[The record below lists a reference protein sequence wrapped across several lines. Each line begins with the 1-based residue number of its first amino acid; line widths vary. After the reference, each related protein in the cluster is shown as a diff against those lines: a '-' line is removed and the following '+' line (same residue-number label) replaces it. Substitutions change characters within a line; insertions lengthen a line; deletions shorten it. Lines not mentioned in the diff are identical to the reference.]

1 MKQPAASSSRAITNV
16 LTAILLAAILLLA
29 CPVTGNAQPA
39 PAPPACQATHKVGPA
54 DTLAGVARF
63 YFGAASY
70 GRAILLATNF
80 RAGTSRFQYIGT
92 PDQLPAGALLC
103 IPALPEA
110 DLRRHRY
117 EDYEQGVRETVL
129 PKPNQVSG
137 SLVKVPAGPVH
148 VSTWIRAG
156 ELSRYKPGG
165 TWITTAQK
173 DIWVTV
179 IPEIKNFCQAYV
191 KDHNA
196 DSEQLTLRL
205 EQHLGLPPGAG
216 KTTFL
221 EIIVQ
226 DPSSTANLFRPC
238 QNPSATTAAC
248 AAGPPSSTNVQY
260 AGWFYQQYYGSFA
273 QAQPDQYPWTS
284 LGYTFDWAS
293 REDGTTNASGSFVRY
308 GASEFV
314 IPKGAPI
321 EIVGQADTG
330 PYCQP

>member
-1 MKQPAASSSRAITNV
+1 MDTTTNAKSRLATNA
-16 LTAILLAAILLLA
+16 LTAILVTAVLLLA
-29 CPVTGNAQPA
+29 QPMAGNAQS
-39 PAPPACQATHKVGPA
+39 PPACQATHKVGSA
-54 DTLAGVARF
+54 DTLAGVATF
-63 YFGAASY
+63 YFGTASY
-70 GRAILLATNF
+70 GRAILQATNV
-80 RAGTSRFQYIGT
+80 RAGSSGLQYIGT

-117 EDYEQGVRETVL
+117 EDYEQGVREAVL
-129 PKPNQVSG
+129 PKPNQVSN
-137 SLVKVPAGPVH
+137 SLVKVLAGPVH
-148 VSTWIRAG
+148 VSTWIRAA

-191 KDHNA
+191 KDRNA
-196 DSEQLTLRL
+196 DIEQLTLRL

-226 DPSSTANLFRPC
+226 DPSNTANLFRPC

-248 AAGPPSSTNVQY
+248 AAGPPSSTNAQY

-293 REDGTTNASGSFVRY
+293 REDGTNGFVRY

-321 EIVGQADTG
+321 EIVGQTDTG